1 MKRNMM
7 QEWSRAWT
15 RAAGGRR
22 AAWSQLTRVQV
33 EETMRSQTAGVG
45 GGSLRSMT
53 ALRSARP
60 LRAGNTDARQDDLG
74 RAILILQHN
83 NKLLKARFDLEW
95 PAATSVVLG
104 ESTRRNMSA
113 ASLARVLT
121 AGLRRDAREGG
132 RP

>member
-7 QEWSRAWT
+7 QEWTKAWT

-22 AAWSQLTRVQV
+22 AAWSQLTPVQV
-33 EETMRSQTAGVG
+33 EETVRGQTAGVG
-45 GGSLRSMT
+45 GGALRPVA

-60 LRAGNTDARQDDLG
+60 LRAGDMDARQEDLG

-83 NKLLKARFDLEW
+83 NKLLKARFGLEW
-95 PAATSVVLG
+95 PAATSVILG
-104 ESTRRNMSA
+104 EATRRNMSA

-121 AGLRRDAREGG
+121 AGLRRDARKGG
-132 RP
+132 RR